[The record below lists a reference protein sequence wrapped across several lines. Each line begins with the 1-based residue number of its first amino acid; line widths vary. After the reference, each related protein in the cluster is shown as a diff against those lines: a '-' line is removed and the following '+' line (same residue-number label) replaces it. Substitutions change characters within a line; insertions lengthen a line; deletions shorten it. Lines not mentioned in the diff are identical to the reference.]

1 MAKYKVPK
9 VTIPLC
15 VEQIAAKDLVIT
27 KPVSFLT
34 GKPGTGKTWLAC
46 HIALSLLNVD
56 KDKIII
62 TRPTVGTE
70 DNGFIPGDI
79 NEKLDP
85 WMVPIRDN
93 IRKLVGTETLQ
104 KLESDLKL
112 QLVSLQ
118 HFRGRTFE
126 NSVCIVDEFQNL
138 KCKQLAM
145 VIGRLGVNS
154 MMILC
159 GDSRQIDV
167 AGGLSKSAFSKMELL
182 RQSKHVNIIDL
193 QENHRL
199 PELFEILELLDE

>member
-1 MAKYKVPK
+1 MPK
-9 VTIPLC
+9 VSVPLC
-15 VEQIAAKDLVIT
+15 EEQLSARDKIIT
-27 KPVSFLT
+27 KPVNFLT

-46 HIALSLLNVD
+46 HIALTMLNID
-56 KDKIII
+56 KDKIVI

-79 NEKLDP
+79 KEKLDP
-85 WMVPIRDN
+85 WMVPIKDN
-93 IRKLVGTETLQ
+93 IQKLIGTESLQ
-104 KLESDLKL
+104 KLENDLKL

-138 KCKQLAM
+138 KSSQLAM
-145 VIGRLGVNS
+145 VIGRLGINS

-167 AGGLSKSAFSKMELL
+167 SGGLNKSAFSKMELL
-182 RQSKHVNIIDL
+182 RKSKYVNIIDL
-193 QENHRL
+193 KDNHRL
-199 PELFEILELLDE
+199 PELFEILELLNE